1 MKYLLSNLKYIFFHS
16 HNLDASKTLHRTD
29 YYKWATRGAVGF
41 TPDESRTLLMF
52 GNSRTKR
59 QVLFVLGRHLKS
71 SMCIWHLLPPCRFNH
86 YRLSITPKSI
96 LYSKRQWTYPCEFS
110 GRGASKVLKIYL
122 AFSEKK
128 KKRIQD
134 LLSVSTSYKHI
145 CFLTVLWKNKK
156 NKKKIKCKN
165 HPAAFILTL

>member
-29 YYKWATRGAVGF
+29 YYKWATRGAVGS

-86 YRLSITPKSI
+86 YRLSITRKSI

-128 KKRIQD
+128 KKKEYRISCQWVP
-134 LLSVSTSYKHI
+134 LTNTS
-145 CFLTVLWKNKK
+145 
-156 NKKKIKCKN
+156 
-165 HPAAFILTL
+165 AF